1 MAATQNNI
9 QKNMNLIDN
18 VVSLFSP
25 SAGLKRARARAALN
39 VVRSFEGAKTGRR
52 TDGWTTGGTSANAEI
67 SPALSKLRN
76 RSRDLM
82 RNNPHAVK
90 AINAIVA
97 NTVGTGIT
105 VKLSDGQDIWNT
117 WITECDADG
126 QLDFYGIQ
134 SLVNRTVEESG
145 ECFVRLRYRLASDG
159 LSVPLQLQVL
169 EPDYLDNIKTE
180 TLKNGGWIQN
190 GIEYDSLGRRTAYWM
205 YTQHPGENAPI
216 LNNLV
221 SRRVIAA
228 DILHIYHKTRP
239 GQARGVPRLAPVML
253 KMRDLDDYEE
263 AELVRKGI
271 EACFAAFVTG
281 ADDENRI
288 GQTATETPGNST
300 SREIETMSAGMIHR
314 LQPGESVSFGEP
326 STAQGYNDYIRT
338 QLHTIAAGVGVT
350 YQQMTGDLN
359 GTSYASSRTGT
370 LEFRR
375 TIDMDRWL
383 IFIPMLCTP
392 VLRAWANSAYLAK
405 KVKSPRITGEWTPP
419 RWDWVDPV
427 KDITGELLEMAS
439 CLKPWGRAVRERGYD
454 PDENLKEIAAEQ
466 QKFKDNNI
474 DIKFK
479 DLALGAT
486 AIAAQDKQTG
496 DTA

>member
-1 MAATQNNI
+1 MASG
-9 QKNMNLIDN
+9 QKNMNIIDN
-18 VVSLFSP
+18 VVSIFSP
-25 SAGLKRARARAALN
+25 AAGLRRARARAALN
-39 VVRSFEGAKTGRR
+39 VVRSYEGAKTGRR

-90 AINAIVA
+90 AINSIVA

-105 VKLSDGQDIWNT
+105 VKLSDGQDIWNK
-117 WITECDADG
+117 WINECDADG

-134 SLVNRTVEESG
+134 SLVNRTKEESG
-145 ECFVRLRYRLASDG
+145 ECFVRFRYRLVSDG

-180 TLKNGGWIQN
+180 TLKNGAWIQN
-190 GIEYDSLGRRTAYWM
+190 GIEYDNTGRRVAYWM
-205 YTQHPGENAPI
+205 YTQHPGENSPI

-221 SRRVIAA
+221 SQRVIAA

-271 EACFAAFVTG
+271 EACFAAFVTTG
-281 ADDENRI
+281 GDENRL
-288 GQTATETPGNST
+288 GPTETETNGT
-300 SREIETMSAGMIHR
+300 KTRQIETMSAGMVHY
-314 LQPGESVSFGEP
+314 LQPGEEVSFGTP
-326 STAQGYNDYIRT
+326 SSAQGYNDYIRT
-338 QLHTIAAGVGVT
+338 QLRSIAAGSGAT
-350 YQQMTGDLN
+350 YEQMTGDLSGVN
-359 GTSYASSRTGT
+359 YSSIRAGT

-383 IFIPMLCTP
+383 IFIPMFCMP

-405 KVKSPRITGEWTPP
+405 KIKSPAITGEWTPP

-439 CLKPWGRAVRERGYD
+439 GLKPWGRAVRERGYD
-454 PDENLKEIAAEQ
+454 PDENIKEIAEEQ
-466 QKFKDNNI
+466 KKFKDASI

-479 DLALGAT
+479 DLALGAS
-486 AIAAQDKQTG
+486 AVAAQDKQG
-496 DTA
+496 ATA

>member
-1 MAATQNNI
+1 MAAAQNSV

-18 VVSLFSP
+18 VVSIFSP

-39 VVRSFEGAKTGRR
+39 VVRSFDGAKTGRR

-67 SPALSKLRN
+67 SPALSQLRN

-90 AINAIVA
+90 AINSIVA

-105 VKLSDGQDIWNT
+105 VKLSDGQEVWNK
-117 WITECDADG
+117 WINECDADG

-134 SLVNRTVEESG
+134 SLVNRTTEESG
-145 ECFVRLRYRLASDG
+145 ECFVRFRYRLISDN

-169 EPDYLDNIKTE
+169 EPDYLDNLKTE
-180 TLKNGGWIQN
+180 TLKKGGWIQN
-190 GIEYDSLGRRTAYWM
+190 GIEYDALGIRAAYWM
-205 YTQHPGENAPI
+205 YTQHPGENSPI

-221 SRRVIAA
+221 SQRVLAA
-228 DILHIYHKTRP
+228 DVLHIYHKKRP

-281 ADDENRI
+281 ADEENRL
-288 GQTATETPGNST
+288 GPVATESAPGSK
-300 SREIETMSAGMIHR
+300 REIETMSAGMVHY
-314 LQPGESVSFGEP
+314 LQPGETVSFGTP
-326 STAQGYNDYIRT
+326 STTQGYNDYIRT
-338 QLHTIAAGVGVT
+338 QLHTIAAGAGVT
-350 YQQMTGDLN
+350 YQQMTGDLSS
-359 GTSYASSRTGT
+359 TSYASGRTGA

-375 TIDMDRWL
+375 NIDMDRWL
-383 IFIPMLCTP
+383 VYIPMLCVP
-392 VLRAWANSAYLAK
+392 IMRAWANQAYLAK
-405 KVKSPRITGEWTPP
+405 KIKSANVTGEWTPP

-439 CLKPWGRAVRERGYD
+439 GLKPWGRAVRERGYD
-454 PDENLKEIAAEQ
+454 PDENIKEIAAEQ
-466 QKFKDNNI
+466 EKFKKANI

-479 DLALGAT
+479 DLALGAS
-486 AIAAQDKQTG
+486 AIAAQDKLAGAT
-496 DTA
+496 T